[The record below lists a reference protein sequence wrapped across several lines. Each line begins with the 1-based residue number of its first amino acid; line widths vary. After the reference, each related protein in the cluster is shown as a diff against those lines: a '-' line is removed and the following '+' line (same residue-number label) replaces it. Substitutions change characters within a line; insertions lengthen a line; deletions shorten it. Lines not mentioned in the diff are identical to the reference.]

1 MSPNNYKEQQKLLQ
15 ELLQQMRRNAGI
27 SQTDLANRLGKPQ
40 SYVSKYESG
49 ERRLD
54 LIELRH
60 ICKTLGLSLKEFV
73 RKFESSVNDTK

>member
-15 ELLQQMRRNAGI
+15 ELLQQMRRHAGI

-60 ICKTLGLSLKEFV
+60 ICKTLGLSLTEFV
-73 RKFESSVNDTK
+73 RKFESSINDTK

>member
-1 MSPNNYKEQQKLLQ
+1 MPPNHYKVQQKLLQ

-60 ICKTLGLSLKEFV
+60 ICKTLGLSLTEIV
-73 RKFESSVNDTK
+73 RKFESFLNDTK

>member
-15 ELLQQMRRNAGI
+15 ELLQQMRRHAGI

-60 ICKTLGLSLKEFV
+60 ICKTLGLSLTEIV
-73 RKFESSVNDTK
+73 RKFESFLNDTK